1 MFCRNVDFIAVFV
14 IALGLLGL
22 SNAPAQFRFPLE
34 PIRVENINTNTQTS
48 GCAVSDRIFSSI
60 AYFLNQ

>member
-34 PIRVENINTNTQTS
+34 SIRVENINTQPAR
-48 GCAVSDRIFSSI
+48 CPVSDRILSQI
-60 AYFLNQ
+60 AYLLNQ